1 MGHFGRQALRTI
13 CWEKGVPQSKTGVLL
28 PAEVLV
34 GEGSLKPQA
43 VKLGIIA
50 NFSMPWSCMAP
61 TKSCVWWDLEK
72 YERPS
77 TDNALET
84 TER

>member
-1 MGHFGRQALRTI
+1 MVDRPSGQSVGRRVFLKAKLGCCCLQK
-13 CWEKGVPQSKTGVLL
+13 CWWVR
-28 PAEVLV
+28 A
-34 GEGSLKPQA
+34 QA

-50 NFSMPWSCMAP
+50 NFSMPWSCMAA

-77 TDNALET
+77 TDDPLET